1 VLDALGEH
9 DRVVVAMS
17 LNKAFGA
24 VGGALAFP
32 SAELRDR
39 VQRCG
44 GPMIFSGPISP
55 AGLGSALASAKL
67 HLSAEFAAMQDEL
80 RERIAFAREAVSE
93 ASIQLATESDTPILM
108 VHYDSIPA
116 ARSVVRGLRERG
128 FFTCLSTFPAVPV
141 NKPSMRF
148 TISRHNSFADIRELV
163 NALAEASARRPLV
176 SGIVGPD
183 EASAEAS

>member
-1 VLDALGEH
+1 MSSLTEL

-24 VGGALAFP
+24 VGGALSFP
-32 SAELRDR
+32 SAELRGR

-67 HLSAEFAAMQDEL
+67 HLSSQFAAMQDEL
-80 RERIAFAREAVSE
+80 HERIAFARSTLAETGVV
-93 ASIQLATESDTPILM
+93 LATESDTPIFM
-108 VHYDSIPA
+108 VHYDSVPA
-116 ARSVVRGLRERG
+116 ARSVVRGMRERG
-128 FFTCLSTFPAVPV
+128 FFTCISTFPAVPV

-148 TISRHNSFADIRELV
+148 TVSRHNSFADIRELT
-163 NALAEASARRPLV
+163 NALADASARRPLV
-176 SGIVGPD
+176 SEFVGPG